1 MHEDDRGAIQKT
13 IPLRDAR
20 HLNGSTMDPVGA
32 SASNAGFLAM
42 PSEIP
47 PERAPTAK
55 NNWRPRAAVLRVR
68 CVVYLLAID
77 ILCITLGFLAAA
89 TVRETLMGAAQWSL
103 LLAVTLPIYVFAA
116 LNSHAYSGEAMQD
129 SFAAIRRGLQ
139 SLLIAVTA
147 AVFIAFALKTSEI
160 FPRSV
165 TAVGL
170 LFAIGLMT
178 IGRYLFVRHLEAI
191 IGGNPFSVILI
202 CDGEQVIPPGRF
214 SVMMTADA
222 YLDPETHDPMMYDR
236 LAKVLQGADRV
247 VVACA
252 ANRRLAWAHALKG
265 ASIQGEIVVPE
276 LAVLNPLGVGY
287 HGEAPTMVVAAGPL
301 DWFDRAI
308 KRAFDTFVAGGMILL
323 LSPLLLAV
331 AIAIK
336 LDSRGPVLFR
346 QVRIGRGNEMF
357 KVLKFRSMR
366 AEQSDSSGHRSAAR
380 DDDRITRVGRI
391 IRSTSIDELP
401 QLFNVLKGDMSI
413 VGPRPHALGSRA
425 AEKLFWEVD
434 QRYWHRHA
442 AKPGLTGLAQVR
454 GFRGAT
460 IEEAD
465 LRNRLHADL
474 EYLEN
479 WSIWRDIKIIVLTF
493 RVLLHRNA
501 F

>member
-1 MHEDDRGAIQKT
+1 MGLEAADFDV
-13 IPLRDAR
+13 PAR
-20 HLNGSTMDPVGA
+20 R
-32 SASNAGFLAM
+32 SNVVPALIS
-42 PSEIP
+42 PKKSS
-47 PERAPTAK
+47 
-55 NNWRPRAAVLRVR
+55 WRPRAAALRVR
-68 CVVYLLAID
+68 CVSYMLAAD
-77 ILCITLGFLAAA
+77 ILCIVLGFLAAA
-89 TVRETLMGAAQWSL
+89 AIRESLIGATQWLM
-103 LLAVTLPIYVFAA
+103 LLAVTLPVYVFTAF
-116 LNSHAYSGEAMQD
+116 NSHAFSGEVMQD
-129 SFAAIRRGLQ
+129 PFAAIRRGLQ
-139 SLLIAVTA
+139 SLLISITV
-147 AVFIAFALKTSEI
+147 VISIAFALKTTDN
-160 FPRSV
+160 FPRLV
-165 TAVGL
+165 TALGL
-170 LFAIGLMT
+170 LFAIGLMAVC
-178 IGRYLFVRHLEAI
+178 RYLFVRHLEALV
-191 IGGNPFSVILI
+191 GGNPFSVVLI
-202 CDGEQVIPPGRF
+202 CDGEQPVPPGRF
-214 SVMMTADA
+214 SVMMASDA
-222 YLDPETHDPMMYDR
+222 YLDPETHDPLMYDR

-247 VVACA
+247 VVACSA
-252 ANRRLAWAHALKG
+252 ERRLVWAHALKG
-265 ASIQGEIVVPE
+265 ACIQGEIVVPE
-276 LAVLNPLGVGY
+276 LAALKPLGVGH
-287 HGEAPTMVVAAGPL
+287 HGEAPTMVVAAGAL
-301 DWFDRAI
+301 DWFDRGI
-308 KRAFDTFVAGGMILL
+308 KRAFDVATAGSAAIL
-323 LSPLLLAV
+323 LSPLLLIV

-357 KVLKFRSMR
+357 QVLKFRSMR
-366 AEQSDSSGHRSAAR
+366 AELSDSAGHRSAAR

-479 WSIWRDIKIIVLTF
+479 WSIWRDIKIIILTF